1 MKAVILAGGGG
12 TRLFPL
18 SRNSMPK
25 QFLHI
30 DQDGSL
36 LEESIK
42 RCTKIVRGEDLIV
55 VTNQRYRHH
64 VQSELESA
72 GVEEAGLVLEPAAR
86 NTAPA
91 IALAAKYAM
100 EKLGA
105 GAEEVIF
112 VSTSDHIIRPIEKFR
127 EAVKLAAEQAAQ
139 GRFVTFGVQPD
150 YPETGF
156 GYIELGEVQDGV
168 CRTLSFKEKPDRETA
183 SEYLKA
189 GNYLWNSGMFAFKLG
204 LLWAEL
210 EKNAPAIYE
219 LSRGTYEEMLSSFE
233 KMPDISIDYA
243 VAEHMTDGV
252 TVPLQCY
259 WNDVGS
265 WDAIYDVLEK
275 DENGNAIKGDVIPI
289 DSRRNLIYGR
299 SRLISTI
306 GIEDVM
312 VIETDDVILV
322 AQRGQSQ
329 KVKELVADLKA
340 SGRKE
345 AEEHSTLYYEWGRIS
360 LLGAGN
366 GYQMKKLVL
375 RPGGRLR
382 GRLHYHRSVHWIVTR
397 GTAEA
402 YIDGARKMLHT
413 NESVY
418 IPQTVPYAIMNPG
431 RIPLVIIQVENG
443 DYLKDDDCL
452 YMEEINEH

>member
-1 MKAVILAGGGG
+1 MKAIILAGGGG

-18 SRNSMPK
+18 SRKSMPK
-25 QFLHI
+25 QFLNI
-30 DQDGSL
+30 DQEGSL
-36 LEESIK
+36 LEETIR
-42 RCTKIVRGEDLIV
+42 RCKKLMRGEDLLI
-55 VTNQRYRHH
+55 VTNQRYMHH
-64 VQSELESA
+64 VHSELDSA

-105 GAEEVIF
+105 GPEEVLF
-112 VSTSDHIIRPIEKFR
+112 VSTSDHIIRPA
-127 EAVKLAAEQAAQ
+127 EAFKESVKLAVRQAEQ
-139 GRFVTFGVQPD
+139 GKFVTFGVQPD

-156 GYIELGEVQDGV
+156 GYIELGEEQDGV
-168 CRTLSFKEKPDRETA
+168 YRTLSFKEKPDKETA
-183 SEYLKA
+183 ARYLEQ
-189 GNYLWNSGMFAFKLG
+189 GNYLWNSGMFAFRLG
-204 LLWAEL
+204 EFWEEL
-210 EKNAPAIYE
+210 KKNAPGIYE
-219 LSRGTYEEMLSSFE
+219 LSQGTYEDMLASFE
-233 KMPDISIDYA
+233 KMPEISIDYA

-252 TVPLQCY
+252 TVPLKCY

-275 DENGNAIKGDVIPI
+275 DGDGNAIKGDVIPI
-289 DSRRNLIYGR
+289 DSKRNLIYGR

-329 KVKELVADLKA
+329 KVKELVSDLKA

-345 AEEHSTLYYEWGRIS
+345 AEEHTTLYYEWGRSS
-360 LLGAGN
+360 LLGTGN

-375 RPGGRLR
+375 RPGGNIRER
-382 GRLHYHRSVHWIVTR
+382 MHYHRSVHWIVTK

-402 YIDGARKMLHT
+402 HIDGSRKMVHS

-418 IPQTVPYAIMNPG
+418 IPQTVPYSIMNPG

-443 DYLKDDDCL
+443 DYLKDDDCI
-452 YMEEINEH
+452 YTEEIHG

>member
-1 MKAVILAGGGG
+1 MKAIILAGGGG

-18 SRNSMPK
+18 SRKSRPK
-25 QFLHI
+25 QFLSI
-30 DQDGSL
+30 DQESSL

-42 RCTKIVRGEDLIV
+42 RFQKFMRAEDLLI
-55 VTNQRYRHH
+55 VTNQMYINH
-64 VQSELESA
+64 VQSEIENA
-72 GVEEAGLVLEPAAR
+72 KAVGAGLVLEPAVR

-100 EKLGA
+100 DKLGA
-105 GAEEVIF
+105 GREEVLF
-112 VSTSDHIIRPIEKFR
+112 VSTSDHIIRPADSFK
-127 EAVKLAAEQAAQ
+127 EAVKLAVRQAEK
-139 GRFVTFGVQPD
+139 GKFVTFGVQPN

-156 GYIELGEVQDGV
+156 GYLELGEEQDGAY
-168 CRTLSFKEKPDRETA
+168 RTLSIKEKPDRETA
-183 SEYLKA
+183 AKYLEM
-189 GNYLWNSGMFAFKLG
+189 GNYLWNSGMFVFQIG
-204 LLWAEL
+204 CLWEEL
-210 EKNAPAIYE
+210 KKHAPRIYE
-219 LSRGTYEEMLSSFE
+219 ISQGTYEEMVASFE
-233 KMPDISIDYA
+233 EMPEISIDYA
-243 VAEHMTDGV
+243 VAEHVTDGV
-252 TVPLQCY
+252 TLPLNCY

-275 DENGNAIKGDVIPI
+275 DSNGNAVRGDVIPI
-289 DSRRNLIYGR
+289 DSKRNLIYGR

-312 VIETDDVILV
+312 VVETDDVILV

-329 KVKELVADLKA
+329 KVKELVAELKA

-345 AEEHSTLYYEWGRIS
+345 ADEHTTLYYDWGRSS

-375 RPGGRLR
+375 RPGGSIKERM
-382 GRLHYHRSVHWIVTR
+382 HYHRSVHWVVTK

-402 YIDGARKMLHT
+402 CIEGKRKMVHS

-418 IPQTVPYAIMNPG
+418 IPQTVPYTIKNPG

-443 DYLKDDDCL
+443 EYLKDDDCL
-452 YMEEINEH
+452 YTEEIH